1 MTAPF
6 DPADWLWRFIGA
18 RGSVTPAPDCR
29 VIAGWKLDD
38 EAEWTAAKTIGPRST
53 RISSGGRRCA
63 SLCAVWHRIND

>member
-38 EAEWTAAKTIGPRST
+38 EAEWTAAKTIWAEIDPYLE
-53 RISSGGRRCA
+53 RRA
-63 SLCAVWHRIND
+63 ALRQLVRGVAPY